1 MKKSSLAGIGLAL
14 TLGLAVSAYAADAC
28 NDNMGHTGNGSQV
41 SGNRVGS
48 IGGTPWGFEQ
58 WYQGGNASM
67 TYYSNGTFKANWSG
81 SSDYLTRVGYQY
93 NGNGIDH
100 KSKNFAVDYKYTKS
114 GSAQYGYIGVYG
126 WTKNPET
133 EYYIVDDWFSKPSE
147 NYVGE
152 KFGEITVDGAKYT
165 IHAFL
170 RQQEPSKSGTSTF
183 VQFFSIRETP
193 RQCGHIDISAHFKK
207 WDELFTG
214 QNKQLRGSKGGGSA
228 SLKFGNV
235 TEVML
240 MTEAGGN
247 ATGSVDYTY
256 FDMTDNAKSSP
267 TSSSTAKSSS
277 SVAKSSSSKGGSGTT
292 SGTID
297 ACKDEMGHQGDSK
310 TTQGQNNSSVTG
322 NVGSSP
328 YHYEIWYQGGNN
340 SMTFY
345 DNGTYKASWNGTND
359 FLARVGF
366 KYNEKQTYEE
376 LGPIDAYFKWSK
388 QGNAG
393 GYNYIGIY
401 GWTVDPL
408 VEYYI
413 VDDWF
418 SEPGANLLGSKKGEF
433 TVDGATYEVYQNMRY
448 NAPSIKGDQTFPQF
462 FSKRKGARQCGHIDV
477 TAHFKKWEELGMKMG
492 KMYEAKVLVEA
503 GGGSGSFD
511 VTYFKMTD
519 KAHPLPSSEPESSSS
534 EVAKSSGSVAR
545 SSGSFGRSSGSFGRS
560 SASVNPGSS
569 GGTYALVNDLDYVQ
583 PSGTFQVFDPQ
594 GRYLGK
600 LEVLPGTS
608 VTTALKASF
617 PKAQVYLVKQG
628 QWLRRIT
635 VTR

>member
-1 MKKSSLAGIGLAL
+1 MKKCSLAGIGLAM
-14 TLGLAVSAYAADAC
+14 TLGLAVSAFAADAC

-48 IGGTPWGFEQ
+48 INGTPWGYEQ

-93 NGNGIDH
+93 NGNGISH
-100 KSKNFAVDYKYTKS
+100 KTKNFAVDYKYTKT
-114 GSAQYGYIGVYG
+114 GNAQYGYIGVYG

-147 NYVGE
+147 QYVGE
-152 KFGEITVDGAKYT
+152 KFGEITVDGAKYS

-214 QNKQLRGSKGGGSA
+214 QQKQLRGSKGGGSA

-256 FDMTDNAKSSP
+256 FNMVDNATSSP
-267 TSSSTAKSSS
+267 TSSGSAPKSSS
-277 SVAKSSSSKGGSGTT
+277 SVAKSSSSKGGTAV

-297 ACKDEMGHQGDSK
+297 ACKDAMGHEGQSK
-310 TTQGQNNSSVTG
+310 TDNGRNNSSSTG
-322 NVGSSP
+322 NIGSTG

-340 SMTFY
+340 SMTYY
-345 DNGTYKASWNGTND
+345 DNGTYTAKWSGTND

-366 KYNEKQTYEE
+366 KYNEDKTYDQV
-376 LGPIDAYFKWSK
+376 GPIDAYYKWSH
-388 QGNAG
+388 QGSAG

-418 SEPGANLLGSKKGEF
+418 NKPGANLLGQRKGEF
-433 TVDGATYEVYQNMRY
+433 TVDGDTYEIYQNTRY
-448 NAPSIKGDQTFPQF
+448 NAPSIKGDQTFPQY
-462 FSKRKGARQCGHIDV
+462 FSVRKSARQCGHIDI
-477 TAHFKKWEELGMKMG
+477 TAHFKKWESLGMKMG

-503 GGGSGSFD
+503 GGGTGSFD

-519 KAHPLPSSEPESSSS
+519 AKHPLPQPEPESSSN
-534 EVAKSSGSVAR
+534 VAKSS
-545 SSGSFGRSSGSFGRS
+545 SSGSVKSSSSRGGWNWGRSSSATDALPFMTQALATMDGQFMVFDMQGRS
-560 SASVNPGSS
+560 LGAIDVPAGSTVASAI
-569 GGTYALVNDLDYVQ
+569 
-583 PSGTFQVFDPQ
+583 
-594 GRYLGK
+594 
-600 LEVLPGTS
+600 
-608 VTTALKASF
+608 KAKF
-617 PKAQVYLVKQG
+617 KNTGIYLVKQG
-628 QWLRRIT
+628 KTFLRVK
-635 VTR
+635 VTP

>member
-1 MKKSSLAGIGLAL
+1 MKKCSLAGIGLAM
-14 TLGLAVSAYAADAC
+14 TLGLAVSAFAADAC

-48 IGGTPWGFEQ
+48 INGTPWGFEQ

-93 NGNGIDH
+93 NGNGISH
-100 KSKNFAVDYKYTKS
+100 KTKNFAVDYKYTKS
-114 GSAQYGYIGVYG
+114 GNAQYGYIGVYG

-147 NYVGE
+147 QYVGE
-152 KFGEITVDGAKYT
+152 KFGEITVDGAKYS

-214 QNKQLRGSKGGGSA
+214 QQKQLRGSKGGGSA

-256 FDMTDNAKSSP
+256 FNMVDNATPSP
-267 TSSSTAKSSS
+267 TSSASSKSSS
-277 SVAKSSSSKGGSGTT
+277 SVAKSSSSKGGTAV

-297 ACKDEMGHQGDSK
+297 ACKDAMGHEGLSK
-310 TTQGQNNSSVTG
+310 TDNGRNNSSSTG
-322 NVGSSP
+322 NIGSTG

-340 SMTFY
+340 SMTYY
-345 DNGTYKASWNGTND
+345 DNGTYTAKWSGTND

-366 KYNEKQTYEE
+366 KYDEKQTYEQV
-376 LGPIDAYFKWSK
+376 GPIDAYYKWSH
-388 QGNAG
+388 QGSAG

-418 SEPGANLLGSKKGEF
+418 NKPGANLLGQRKGEF
-433 TVDGATYEVYQNMRY
+433 TVDGDTYEIYQNTRY
-448 NAPSIKGDQTFPQF
+448 NAPSIKGDQTFPQY
-462 FSKRKGARQCGHIDV
+462 FSVRKSARQCGHIDI
-477 TAHFKKWEELGMKMG
+477 TAHFKKWESLGMKMG

-503 GGGSGSFD
+503 GGGTGSFD

-519 KAHPLPSSEPESSSS
+519 AKHPLPQPEPESSSN
-534 EVAKSSGSVAR
+534 VAKSS
-545 SSGSFGRSSGSFGRS
+545 SSGSAKSSSSRGGWNWGRSSSSTDALPFMTQALATMDGQFMVFDMQGRS
-560 SASVNPGSS
+560 LGAIDVPAGSTVASAI
-569 GGTYALVNDLDYVQ
+569 
-583 PSGTFQVFDPQ
+583 
-594 GRYLGK
+594 
-600 LEVLPGTS
+600 
-608 VTTALKASF
+608 KAKF
-617 PKAQVYLVKQG
+617 KNAGIYLVKQG
-628 QWLRRIT
+628 KTFLRVK
-635 VTR
+635 VTP

>member
-1 MKKSSLAGIGLAL
+1 MKKLSKMSKAGVMLAMAFGLA
-14 TLGLAVSAYAADAC
+14 TAAYAADAC
-28 NDNMGHTGNGSQV
+28 NDNMGHSGNGSQV

-81 SSDYLTRVGYQY
+81 SSDYLARVGYQY
-93 NGNGIDH
+93 NGNGISH
-100 KSKNFAVDYKYTKS
+100 KTKKFAVDYKYTKT
-114 GSAQYGYIGVYG
+114 GNAQYGYIGIYG

-147 NYVGE
+147 QYIGE

-183 VQFFSIRETP
+183 VQFFSVRETP
-193 RQCGHIDISAHFKK
+193 RQCGHIDISAHFNK

-228 SLKFGNV
+228 QLKFGNV

-256 FDMTDNAKSSP
+256 FDMTDNAKDNPTP
-267 TSSSTAKSSS
+267 TSSASTPKSSAAE
-277 SVAKSSSSKGGSGTT
+277 AKSSSSKGGNST
-292 SGTID
+292 GTID
-297 ACKDEMGHQGDSK
+297 ACKDQMGHEGSGKVDNGRDNQSA
-310 TTQGQNNSSVTG
+310 TG

-340 SMTFY
+340 SMTSY
-345 DNGTYKASWNGTND
+345 DNGTFTAKWSGTND

-366 KYNEKQTYEE
+366 KYNEDKTHDE
-376 LGPIDAYFKWSK
+376 LGPIDAYFNWKKS
-388 QGNAG
+388 GNAG

-418 SEPGANLLGSKKGEF
+418 SEPGPNLLGQKKGEF
-433 TVDGATYEVYQNMRY
+433 QVDGATYEIYQNQRN
-448 NAPSIKGDQTFPQF
+448 NAPSIKGNSTFPQY
-462 FSKRKGARQCGHIDV
+462 FSKRKGARQCGHIDI
-477 TAHFKKWEELGMKMG
+477 TAHFKKWESLGMKMG

-511 VTYFKMTD
+511 VTYFKMFD
-519 KAHPLPSSEPESSSS
+519 KAHPQEVAAPESSSS
-534 EVAKSSGSVAR
+534 EAPKSSSAVGPGPQPK
-545 SSGSFGRSSGSFGRS
+545 SSSSTDAILFTSR
-560 SASVNPGSS
+560 AQLKS
-569 GGTYALVNDLDYVQ
+569 GDI
-583 PSGTFQVFDPQ
+583 QVFDMQ
-594 GRYLGK
+594 GRYLGNVK
-600 LEVLPGTS
+600 VDAGASVNEVLKVNFKSSGI
-608 VTTALKASF
+608 
-617 PKAQVYLVKQG
+617 YMVKQG
-628 QWLRRIT
+628 NYMQRFT
-635 VTR
+635 VK

>member
-1 MKKSSLAGIGLAL
+1 MKKCSLAGIGLAM
-14 TLGLAVSAYAADAC
+14 TLGLAVSAFAADAC

-48 IGGTPWGFEQ
+48 INGTPWGYEQ

-93 NGNGIDH
+93 NGNGISH
-100 KSKNFAVDYKYTKS
+100 KTKNFAVDYKYTKS
-114 GSAQYGYIGVYG
+114 GNAQYGYIGVYG

-147 NYVGE
+147 QYVGE
-152 KFGEITVDGAKYT
+152 KFGEITVDGAKYS

-214 QNKQLRGSKGGGSA
+214 QQKQLRGSKGGGSA

-256 FDMTDNAKSSP
+256 FNMVDNATPSP
-267 TSSSTAKSSS
+267 TSSASPKSSS
-277 SVAKSSSSKGGSGTT
+277 SVAKSSSSKGGTAV

-297 ACKDEMGHQGDSK
+297 ACKDAMGHEGQSK
-310 TTQGQNNSSVTG
+310 TDNGRNNSSSTG
-322 NVGSSP
+322 NIGSTG

-340 SMTFY
+340 SMTYY
-345 DNGTYKASWNGTND
+345 DNGTYTAKWSGTND

-366 KYNEKQTYEE
+366 KYNEDKTYDQV
-376 LGPIDAYFKWSK
+376 GPIDAYYKWSH
-388 QGNAG
+388 QGSAG

-418 SEPGANLLGSKKGEF
+418 NKPGANLLGQRKGEF
-433 TVDGATYEVYQNMRY
+433 TVDGDTYEIYQNTRY
-448 NAPSIKGDQTFPQF
+448 NAPSIKGDQTFPQY
-462 FSKRKGARQCGHIDV
+462 FSVRKSARQCGHIDI
-477 TAHFKKWEELGMKMG
+477 TAHFKKWESLGMKMG

-503 GGGSGSFD
+503 GGGTGSFD

-519 KAHPLPSSEPESSSS
+519 AKHPLPQPEPESSSN
-534 EVAKSSGSVAR
+534 VAKSS
-545 SSGSFGRSSGSFGRS
+545 SSGSAKSSSSRGGWNWGRSS
-560 SASVNPGSS
+560 SA
-569 GGTYALVNDLDYVQ
+569 TDALPFMTQALATMDGQ
-583 PSGTFQVFDPQ
+583 FMVFDMQ
-594 GRYLGK
+594 GRTLGAID
-600 LEVLPGTS
+600 VPAGSTVAS
-608 VTTALKASF
+608 AIKAKF
-617 PKAQVYLVKQG
+617 KNTGIYLVKQG
-628 QWLRRIT
+628 KTFLRVK
-635 VTR
+635 VTP

>member
-1 MKKSSLAGIGLAL
+1 MKKCSLAGIGLAM
-14 TLGLAVSAYAADAC
+14 TLGLAVSAFAADAC

-48 IGGTPWGFEQ
+48 INGTPWGYEQ

-67 TYYSNGTFKANWSG
+67 TYYNNGTFKANWSG

-93 NGNGIDH
+93 NGNGISH
-100 KSKNFAVDYKYTKS
+100 KTKNFAVDYKYTKS
-114 GSAQYGYIGVYG
+114 GNAQYGYIGVYG

-147 NYVGE
+147 QYVGE
-152 KFGEITVDGAKYT
+152 KFGEITVDGAKYS

-214 QNKQLRGSKGGGSA
+214 QQKQLRGSKGGGSA

-256 FDMTDNAKSSP
+256 FNMVDNATSSP
-267 TSSSTAKSSS
+267 TSSGSAPKSSS
-277 SVAKSSSSKGGSGTT
+277 SVAKSSSSQGGTAV

-297 ACKDEMGHQGDSK
+297 ACKDAMGHEGQSK
-310 TTQGQNNSSVTG
+310 TDNGRNNSSSTG
-322 NVGSSP
+322 NIGSTG

-340 SMTFY
+340 SMTYY
-345 DNGTYKASWNGTND
+345 DNGTYTAKWSGTND

-366 KYNEKQTYEE
+366 KYNEDKTYDQV
-376 LGPIDAYFKWSK
+376 GPIDAYYKWSH
-388 QGNAG
+388 QGSAG

-418 SEPGANLLGSKKGEF
+418 NKPGANLLGQRKGEF
-433 TVDGATYEVYQNMRY
+433 TVDGDTYEIYQNTRY
-448 NAPSIKGDQTFPQF
+448 NAPSIKGDQTFPQY
-462 FSKRKGARQCGHIDV
+462 FSVRKSARQCGHIDI
-477 TAHFKKWEELGMKMG
+477 TAHFKKWESLGMKMG

-503 GGGSGSFD
+503 GGGTGSFD

-519 KAHPLPSSEPESSSS
+519 AKHPLPQPEPESSSN
-534 EVAKSSGSVAR
+534 VAKSS
-545 SSGSFGRSSGSFGRS
+545 SSGSAKSSSSRGGWNWGSSSSATDALPFMTQALATMDGQFMVFDMQGRSLGAIDVPAGSTVA
-560 SASVNPGSS
+560 SAI
-569 GGTYALVNDLDYVQ
+569 
-583 PSGTFQVFDPQ
+583 
-594 GRYLGK
+594 
-600 LEVLPGTS
+600 
-608 VTTALKASF
+608 KAKF
-617 PKAQVYLVKQG
+617 KNTGIYLVKQG
-628 QWLRRIT
+628 KTFLRVK
-635 VTR
+635 VTP

>member
-1 MKKSSLAGIGLAL
+1 MKKCSLAGIGLAM
-14 TLGLAVSAYAADAC
+14 TLGLAVSAFAADAC

-48 IGGTPWGFEQ
+48 INGTPWGYEQ

-93 NGNGIDH
+93 NGNGISH
-100 KSKNFAVDYKYTKS
+100 KTKNFAVDYKYTKS
-114 GSAQYGYIGVYG
+114 GNAQYGYIGVYG

-147 NYVGE
+147 QYVGE
-152 KFGEITVDGAKYT
+152 KFGEITVDGAKYS

-214 QNKQLRGSKGGGSA
+214 QQKQLRGSKGGGSA

-256 FDMTDNAKSSP
+256 FNMVDNATPSP
-267 TSSSTAKSSS
+267 TSSASPKSSS
-277 SVAKSSSSKGGSGTT
+277 SVAKSSSSKGGTAV

-297 ACKDEMGHQGDSK
+297 ACKDAMGHEGQSK
-310 TTQGQNNSSVTG
+310 TDNGRNNSSSTG
-322 NVGSSP
+322 NIGSTG

-340 SMTFY
+340 SMTYY
-345 DNGTYKASWNGTND
+345 DNGTYTAKWSGTND

-366 KYNEKQTYEE
+366 KYNEDKTYDQV
-376 LGPIDAYFKWSK
+376 GPIDAYYKWSH
-388 QGNAG
+388 QGSAG

-418 SEPGANLLGSKKGEF
+418 NKPGANLLGQRKGEF
-433 TVDGATYEVYQNMRY
+433 TVDGDTYEIYQNTRY
-448 NAPSIKGDQTFPQF
+448 NAPSIKGDQTFPQY
-462 FSKRKGARQCGHIDV
+462 FSVRKSARQCGHIDI
-477 TAHFKKWEELGMKMG
+477 TAHFKKWESLGMKMG

-503 GGGSGSFD
+503 GGGTGSFD

-519 KAHPLPSSEPESSSS
+519 AKHPLPQPEPESSSS
-534 EVAKSSGSVAR
+534 VVKSSSSGTAKSS
-545 SSGSFGRSSGSFGRS
+545 SSRGGWNWGRSSSATDAIPFMTQALATMDGQFMVFDMQGRS
-560 SASVNPGSS
+560 LGAIDVPAGSTVASAI
-569 GGTYALVNDLDYVQ
+569 
-583 PSGTFQVFDPQ
+583 
-594 GRYLGK
+594 
-600 LEVLPGTS
+600 
-608 VTTALKASF
+608 KAKF
-617 PKAQVYLVKQG
+617 KNTGIYLVKQG
-628 QWLRRIT
+628 KTFLRVK
-635 VTR
+635 VTP

>member
-1 MKKSSLAGIGLAL
+1 MKKCSLAGIGLAM
-14 TLGLAVSAYAADAC
+14 TLGLAVSAFAADAC

-48 IGGTPWGFEQ
+48 INGTPWGYEQ

-93 NGNGIDH
+93 NGNGISH
-100 KSKNFAVDYKYTKS
+100 KTKNFAVDYKYTKS
-114 GSAQYGYIGVYG
+114 GNAQYGYIGVYG

-147 NYVGE
+147 QYVGE
-152 KFGEITVDGAKYT
+152 KFGEITVDGAKYS

-214 QNKQLRGSKGGGSA
+214 QQKQLRGSKGGGSA

-256 FDMTDNAKSSP
+256 FNMVDNATPSP
-267 TSSSTAKSSS
+267 TSSASPKSSS
-277 SVAKSSSSKGGSGTT
+277 SVAKSSSSKGGTAV

-297 ACKDEMGHQGDSK
+297 ACKDAMGHEGQSK
-310 TTQGQNNSSVTG
+310 TDNGRNNSSSTG
-322 NVGSSP
+322 NIGSTG

-340 SMTFY
+340 SMTYY
-345 DNGTYKASWNGTND
+345 DNGTYTAKWSGTND

-366 KYNEKQTYEE
+366 KYNEDKTYDQV
-376 LGPIDAYFKWSK
+376 GPIDAYYKWSH
-388 QGNAG
+388 QGSAG

-418 SEPGANLLGSKKGEF
+418 NKPGANLLGQRKGEF
-433 TVDGATYEVYQNMRY
+433 TVDGDTYEIYQNTRY
-448 NAPSIKGDQTFPQF
+448 NAPSIKGDQTFPQY
-462 FSKRKGARQCGHIDV
+462 FSVRKSARQCGHIDI
-477 TAHFKKWEELGMKMG
+477 TAHFKKWESLGMKMG

-503 GGGSGSFD
+503 GGGTGSFD

-519 KAHPLPSSEPESSSS
+519 AKHPLPQPEPESSSN
-534 EVAKSSGSVAR
+534 VAKSS
-545 SSGSFGRSSGSFGRS
+545 SSGSAKSSSSRGGWNWGRSS
-560 SASVNPGSS
+560 SA
-569 GGTYALVNDLDYVQ
+569 TDALPFMTQALATMDGQ
-583 PSGTFQVFDPQ
+583 FMVFDMQ
-594 GRYLGK
+594 GRTLGAID
-600 LEVLPGTS
+600 VPVGSTVAS
-608 VTTALKASF
+608 AIKAKF
-617 PKAQVYLVKQG
+617 KNTGIYLVKQG
-628 QWLRRIT
+628 KSFLRVK
-635 VTR
+635 VTP

>member
-1 MKKSSLAGIGLAL
+1 MRKLFSTAKAGIMLAMAFGLA
-14 TLGLAVSAYAADAC
+14 TAAYAADAC
-28 NDNMGHTGNGSQV
+28 NDNMGHSGNGSQV

-81 SSDYLTRVGYQY
+81 SSDYLARVGYQY
-93 NGNGIDH
+93 NGNGISH
-100 KSKNFAVDYKYTKS
+100 KTKKFAVDYKYTKT
-114 GSAQYGYIGVYG
+114 GNAQYGYIGIYG

-147 NYVGE
+147 QYIGE

-183 VQFFSIRETP
+183 VQFFSVRETP
-193 RQCGHIDISAHFKK
+193 RQCGHIDISAHFNK

-214 QNKQLRGSKGGGSA
+214 QNKQLRGSKGGASA
-228 SLKFGNV
+228 QLKFGNV

-256 FDMTDNAKSSP
+256 FDMTDNAKDNPTP
-267 TSSSTAKSSS
+267 TSSASTPKSSAA
-277 SVAKSSSSKGGSGTT
+277 SVASSSSKKSSG
-292 SGTID
+292 GTID
-297 ACKDEMGHQGDSK
+297 ACKDQMGHEGSGK
-310 TTQGQNNSSVTG
+310 TDRGQNNQSATG
-322 NVGSSP
+322 KVGNSP

-340 SMTFY
+340 SMTSY
-345 DNGTYKASWNGTND
+345 DNGTFTASWSGTND

-366 KYNEKQTYEE
+366 KYNEDKTYEE
-376 LGPIDAYFKWSK
+376 LGPIDAYFNWKKS
-388 QGNAG
+388 GSGG

-413 VDDWF
+413 VDDWYNK
-418 SEPGANLLGSKKGEF
+418 PGSYLGQKKGEF
-433 TVDGATYEVYQNMRY
+433 QVDGDTYEIFQNTR
-448 NAPSIKGDQTFPQF
+448 NQQPSIKGTSTFPQY
-462 FSKRKGARQCGHIDV
+462 FSVRRSSRSCGHIDL
-477 TAHFKKWEELGMKMG
+477 TAHFKKWESLGMKMG

-503 GGGSGSFD
+503 GGGTGSFD

-519 KAHPLPSSEPESSSS
+519 KAHPLEEPVEESSSS
-534 EVAKSSGSVAR
+534 VAKSSASTPN
-545 SSGSFGRSSGSFGRS
+545 SS
-560 SASVNPGSS
+560 SS
-569 GGTYALVNDLDYVQ
+569 GGSISHRSSSSTNAIPFISRVQ
-583 PSGTFQVFDPQ
+583 PKSGNFQVFDMQ
-594 GRYLGK
+594 GRFLG
-600 LEVLPGTS
+600 S
-608 VTTALKASF
+608 VKVEAGANVAEILKANF
-617 PKAQVYLVKQG
+617 KNAGIYMVKQG
-628 QWLRRIT
+628 AFLSKVR

>member
-1 MKKSSLAGIGLAL
+1 MKKCSLAGIGLAM
-14 TLGLAVSAYAADAC
+14 TLGLAVSAFAADAC

-48 IGGTPWGFEQ
+48 INGTPWGYEQ

-93 NGNGIDH
+93 NGNGISH
-100 KSKNFAVDYKYTKS
+100 KTKNFAVDYKYTKS
-114 GSAQYGYIGVYG
+114 GNAQYGYIGVYG

-147 NYVGE
+147 QYVGE
-152 KFGEITVDGAKYT
+152 KFGEITVDGAKYS

-214 QNKQLRGSKGGGSA
+214 QQKQLRGSKGGGSA

-256 FDMTDNAKSSP
+256 FNMVDNATPSP
-267 TSSSTAKSSS
+267 TSSASPKSSS
-277 SVAKSSSSKGGSGTT
+277 SVAKSSSSKGGTAV

-297 ACKDEMGHQGDSK
+297 ACKDAMGHEGQSK
-310 TTQGQNNSSVTG
+310 TDNGRNNSSSTG
-322 NVGSSP
+322 NIGSTG

-340 SMTFY
+340 SMTYY
-345 DNGTYKASWNGTND
+345 DNGTYTAKWSGTND

-366 KYNEKQTYEE
+366 KYNEDKTYDQV
-376 LGPIDAYFKWSK
+376 GPIDAYYKWSH
-388 QGNAG
+388 QGSAG

-418 SEPGANLLGSKKGEF
+418 NKPGANLLGQRKGEF
-433 TVDGATYEVYQNMRY
+433 TVDGDTYEIYQNTRY
-448 NAPSIKGDQTFPQF
+448 NAPSIKGDQTFPQY
-462 FSKRKGARQCGHIDV
+462 FSVRKSARQCGHIDI
-477 TAHFKKWEELGMKMG
+477 TAHFKKWESLGMKMG

-503 GGGSGSFD
+503 GGGTGSFD

-519 KAHPLPSSEPESSSS
+519 AKHPLPQPEPESSSN
-534 EVAKSSGSVAR
+534 VAKSS
-545 SSGSFGRSSGSFGRS
+545 SSGSAKSSSSRGGWKWGSSS
-560 SASVNPGSS
+560 SA
-569 GGTYALVNDLDYVQ
+569 TDALPFMTQALATMDGQ
-583 PSGTFQVFDPQ
+583 FMVFDMQ
-594 GRYLGK
+594 GRTLGAID
-600 LEVLPGTS
+600 VPAGSTVAS
-608 VTTALKASF
+608 AIKAKF
-617 PKAQVYLVKQG
+617 KNTGIYLVKQG
-628 QWLRRIT
+628 KTFLRVK
-635 VTR
+635 VTP

>member
-1 MKKSSLAGIGLAL
+1 MKKSSLAKFGLAL
-14 TLGLAVSAYAADAC
+14 MLGVATSAFAADPC
-28 NDNMGHTGNGSQV
+28 NDNIGHSGNGHGV
-41 SGNRVGS
+41 NGNQTGS
-48 IGGTPWGFEQ
+48 INGTKWGFEQ
-58 WYQGGNASM
+58 WSQGGSNSM
-67 TYYSNGTFKANWSG
+67 TYYDNGTFKANWSG
-81 SSDYLTRVGYQY
+81 TSDYLARVGFRYGD
-93 NGNGIDH
+93 NGSGVDH
-100 KSKNFAVDYKYTKS
+100 KTKSYAVDYKYTKT

-126 WTKNPET
+126 WTVNPQV
-133 EYYIVDDWFSKPSE
+133 EYYIVDDWYSKPSE
-147 NYVGE
+147 QYVGD
-152 KFGEITVDGAKYT
+152 KFGEITVDGATYT
-165 IHAFL
+165 IHAFV
-170 RQQEPSKSGTSTF
+170 RQQEPSKTGTSTF
-183 VQFFSIRETP
+183 LQIFSIRQSP
-193 RQCGHIDISAHFKK
+193 RQCGHINISAHFKK

-214 QNKQLRGSKGGGSA
+214 QSKQLKGSKGGQSMT
-228 SLKFGNV
+228 LKFGKV

-247 ATGSVDYTY
+247 ASGSVDYTY
-256 FDMTDNAKSSP
+256 FNMVDDAKDDGGNGDTP
-267 TSSSTAKSSS
+267 KSSS
-277 SVAKSSSSKGGSGTT
+277 SVAKSSSSKGGSGSN

-297 ACKDEMGHQGDSK
+297 ACKDEMGHEGSSQ

-340 SMTFY
+340 NMTFY

-366 KYNEKQTYEE
+366 KYNEDKTYDE

-388 QGNAG
+388 QGSAG

-433 TVDGATYEVYQNMRY
+433 TVDGATYEIYQNTRY

-462 FSKRKGARQCGHIDV
+462 FSKRKGARSCGHIDV

-519 KAHPLPSSEPESSSS
+519 KAHPLPQPESSSEAAS
-534 EVAKSSGSVAR
+534 SSAVAKSS
-545 SSGSFGRSSGSFGRS
+545 SSIGIFGPTSSTDAIPVELQMTAVG
-560 SASVNPGSS
+560 
-569 GGTYALVNDLDYVQ
+569 
-583 PSGTFQVFDPQ
+583 GTFQVFDMQ
-594 GRYLGK
+594 GRLLGK
-600 LEVLPGTS
+600 VEVAPNGTLATS
-608 VTTALKASF
+608 IKARFQNSGI
-617 PKAQVYLVKQG
+617 YLVRQG
-628 QWLRRIT
+628 SKMIR
-635 VTR
+635 VAVK

>member
-1 MKKSSLAGIGLAL
+1 MKKSSLAGIGLAFM
-14 TLGLAVSAYAADAC
+14 LGLATSAFAADAC
-28 NDNMGHTGNGSQV
+28 NDNMGHSGNGTQV

-48 IGGTPWGFEQ
+48 ISGTPWGFEQ

-147 NYVGE
+147 QYVGE
-152 KFGEITVDGAKYT
+152 KFGEITVDGAKYS

-256 FDMTDNAKSSP
+256 FNMTDKAESTP
-267 TSSSTAKSSS
+267 ASSSSAKSSS
-277 SVAKSSSSKGGSGTT
+277 SVAKSSSSKGNGGST
-292 SGTID
+292 STTID

-418 SEPGANLLGSKKGEF
+418 SEPGPNLLGSKKGEF

-519 KAHPLPSSEPESSSS
+519 KAHPLPQPEPESSSS
-534 EVAKSSGSVAR
+534 EVAKSS
-545 SSGSFGRSSGSFGRS
+545 SSTVGPKSSSTIGPVS
-560 SASVNPGSS
+560 SSS
-569 GGTYALVNDLDYVQ
+569 TIALPTEVRMDAAA
-583 PSGTFQVFDPQ
+583 GTFQVFDMQ
-594 GRYLGK
+594 GRFLGK
-600 LEVLPGTS
+600 VEVAPGTTVTS
-608 VTTALKASF
+608 VLKARFQNSGI
-617 PKAQVYLVKQG
+617 YLLKQG
-628 QWLRRIT
+628 STMQRIA
-635 VTR
+635 VR

>member
-1 MKKSSLAGIGLAL
+1 MKKCSLAGIGLAM
-14 TLGLAVSAYAADAC
+14 TLGLAVSAFAADAC

-48 IGGTPWGFEQ
+48 INGTPWGYEQ

-100 KSKNFAVDYKYTKS
+100 KSKNFAVDYKYTKT
-114 GSAQYGYIGVYG
+114 GNAQYGYIGVYG

-147 NYVGE
+147 QYVGE
-152 KFGEITVDGAKYT
+152 KFGEITVDGAKYS

-214 QNKQLRGSKGGGSA
+214 QQKQLRGSKGGGSA

-256 FDMTDNAKSSP
+256 FNMVDNATPSP
-267 TSSSTAKSSS
+267 TSSASPKSSS
-277 SVAKSSSSKGGSGTT
+277 SVAKSSSSKGGTAV

-297 ACKDEMGHQGDSK
+297 ACKDAMGHEGQSK
-310 TTQGQNNSSVTG
+310 TDNGRNNSSSTG
-322 NVGSSP
+322 NIGSTG

-340 SMTFY
+340 SMTYY
-345 DNGTYKASWNGTND
+345 DNGTYTAKWSGTND

-366 KYNEKQTYEE
+366 KYNEDKTYDQV
-376 LGPIDAYFKWSK
+376 GPIDAYYKWSH
-388 QGNAG
+388 QGSAG

-418 SEPGANLLGSKKGEF
+418 NKPGANLLGQRKGEF
-433 TVDGATYEVYQNMRY
+433 TVDGDTYEIYQNTRY
-448 NAPSIKGDQTFPQF
+448 NAPSIKGDQTFPQY
-462 FSKRKGARQCGHIDV
+462 FSVRKSARQCGHIDI
-477 TAHFKKWEELGMKMG
+477 TAHFKKWESLGMKMG

-503 GGGSGSFD
+503 GGGTGSFD

-519 KAHPLPSSEPESSSS
+519 AKHPLPQPEPESSSS
-534 EVAKSSGSVAR
+534 VVKSSSSGTAKSS
-545 SSGSFGRSSGSFGRS
+545 SSRGGWNWGRSS
-560 SASVNPGSS
+560 SA
-569 GGTYALVNDLDYVQ
+569 TDALPFMTQALATMDGQ
-583 PSGTFQVFDPQ
+583 FMVFDMQ
-594 GRYLGK
+594 GRTLGAID
-600 LEVLPGTS
+600 VPAGSTVAS
-608 VTTALKASF
+608 AIKAKF
-617 PKAQVYLVKQG
+617 KNTGIYLVKQG
-628 QWLRRIT
+628 KTFLRVK
-635 VTR
+635 VTP

>member
-1 MKKSSLAGIGLAL
+1 MKKCSLAGIGLAM
-14 TLGLAVSAYAADAC
+14 TLGLAVSAFAADAC

-48 IGGTPWGFEQ
+48 INGTPWGYEQ

-93 NGNGIDH
+93 NGNGISH
-100 KSKNFAVDYKYTKS
+100 KTKNFAVDYKYTKS
-114 GSAQYGYIGVYG
+114 GNAQYGYIGVYG

-147 NYVGE
+147 QYVGE
-152 KFGEITVDGAKYT
+152 KFGEITVDGAKYS

-214 QNKQLRGSKGGGSA
+214 QQKQLRGSKGGGSA

-256 FDMTDNAKSSP
+256 FNMVDNATPSP
-267 TSSSTAKSSS
+267 TSSASPKSSS
-277 SVAKSSSSKGGSGTT
+277 SVAKSSSSKGGTAV

-297 ACKDEMGHQGDSK
+297 ACKDAMGHEGQSK
-310 TTQGQNNSSVTG
+310 TDNGRNNSSSTG
-322 NVGSSP
+322 NIGSTG

-340 SMTFY
+340 SMTYY
-345 DNGTYKASWNGTND
+345 DNGTYTAKWSGTND

-366 KYNEKQTYEE
+366 KYNEDKTYDQV
-376 LGPIDAYFKWSK
+376 GPIDAYYKWSH
-388 QGNAG
+388 QGSAG

-418 SEPGANLLGSKKGEF
+418 NKPGANLLGQRKGEF
-433 TVDGATYEVYQNMRY
+433 TVDGDTYEIYQNTRY
-448 NAPSIKGDQTFPQF
+448 NAPSIKGDQTFPQY
-462 FSKRKGARQCGHIDV
+462 FSVRKSARQCGHIDI
-477 TAHFKKWEELGMKMG
+477 TAHFKKWESLGMKMG

-503 GGGSGSFD
+503 GGGTGSFD

-519 KAHPLPSSEPESSSS
+519 AKHPLPQPEPESSSN
-534 EVAKSSGSVAR
+534 VAKSS
-545 SSGSFGRSSGSFGRS
+545 SSGSAKSSSSRGGWNWGRSS
-560 SASVNPGSS
+560 SATDAIPFM
-569 GGTYALVNDLDYVQ
+569 TQALATMDGQ
-583 PSGTFQVFDPQ
+583 FMVFDMQ
-594 GRYLGK
+594 GRTLGAID
-600 LEVLPGTS
+600 VPAGSTVAS
-608 VTTALKASF
+608 AIKAKF
-617 PKAQVYLVKQG
+617 KNTGIYLVKQG
-628 QWLRRIT
+628 KTFLRVK
-635 VTR
+635 VTP

>member
-1 MKKSSLAGIGLAL
+1 MKKCSLAGIGLAM
-14 TLGLAVSAYAADAC
+14 TLGLAVSAFAADAC

-48 IGGTPWGFEQ
+48 INGTPWGFEQ

-93 NGNGIDH
+93 NGNGISH
-100 KSKNFAVDYKYTKS
+100 KTKNFAVDYKYTKS
-114 GSAQYGYIGVYG
+114 GNAQYGYIGVYG

-147 NYVGE
+147 QYVGE
-152 KFGEITVDGAKYT
+152 KFGEITVDGAKYS

-214 QNKQLRGSKGGGSA
+214 QQKQLRGSKGGGSA

-256 FDMTDNAKSSP
+256 FNMVDNATPSP
-267 TSSSTAKSSS
+267 TSSASSKSSS
-277 SVAKSSSSKGGSGTT
+277 SVAKSSSSKGGTAV

-297 ACKDEMGHQGDSK
+297 ACKDAMGHEGQSK
-310 TTQGQNNSSVTG
+310 TDNGRNNSSSTG
-322 NVGSSP
+322 NIGSTG

-340 SMTFY
+340 SMTYY
-345 DNGTYKASWNGTND
+345 DNGTYTAKWSGTND

-366 KYNEKQTYEE
+366 KYDEKQTYEQV
-376 LGPIDAYFKWSK
+376 GPIDAYYKWSH
-388 QGNAG
+388 QGSAG

-418 SEPGANLLGSKKGEF
+418 NKPGANLLGQRKGEF
-433 TVDGATYEVYQNMRY
+433 TVDGDTYEIYQNTRY
-448 NAPSIKGDQTFPQF
+448 NAPSIKGDQTFPQY
-462 FSKRKGARQCGHIDV
+462 FSVRKSARQCGHIDI
-477 TAHFKKWEELGMKMG
+477 TAHFKKWESLGMKMG

-503 GGGSGSFD
+503 GGGTGSFD

-519 KAHPLPSSEPESSSS
+519 AKHPLPQPEPESSSN
-534 EVAKSSGSVAR
+534 VAKSS
-545 SSGSFGRSSGSFGRS
+545 SSGSAKSSSSRDGWNWGRSSSSTDAIPFMTQALATMDGQFMVFDMQGRS
-560 SASVNPGSS
+560 LGAIDVSAGSTVAS
-569 GGTYALVNDLDYVQ
+569 AI
-583 PSGTFQVFDPQ
+583 
-594 GRYLGK
+594 
-600 LEVLPGTS
+600 
-608 VTTALKASF
+608 KAKF
-617 PKAQVYLVKQG
+617 KNTGIYLVKQG
-628 QWLRRIT
+628 KTFLRVK
-635 VTR
+635 VTP

>member
-1 MKKSSLAGIGLAL
+1 MKKCSLAGIGLAM
-14 TLGLAVSAYAADAC
+14 TLGLAVSAFAADAC
-28 NDNMGHTGNGSQV
+28 NENMGHTGNGSQV

-48 IGGTPWGFEQ
+48 INGTPWGYEQ

-93 NGNGIDH
+93 NGNGISH
-100 KSKNFAVDYKYTKS
+100 KTKNFAVDYKYTKS
-114 GSAQYGYIGVYG
+114 GNAQYGYIGVYG

-147 NYVGE
+147 QYVGE
-152 KFGEITVDGAKYT
+152 KFGEITVDGAKYS

-214 QNKQLRGSKGGGSA
+214 QQKQLRGSKGGGSA

-256 FDMTDNAKSSP
+256 FNMVDNATPSP
-267 TSSSTAKSSS
+267 TSSASPKSSS
-277 SVAKSSSSKGGSGTT
+277 SVAKSSSSKGGTAV

-297 ACKDEMGHQGDSK
+297 ACKDAMGHEGQSK
-310 TTQGQNNSSVTG
+310 TDNGRNNSSSTG
-322 NVGSSP
+322 NIGSTG

-340 SMTFY
+340 SMTYY
-345 DNGTYKASWNGTND
+345 DNGTYTAKWSGTND

-366 KYNEKQTYEE
+366 KYNEDKTYDQV
-376 LGPIDAYFKWSK
+376 GPIDAYYKWSH
-388 QGNAG
+388 QGSAG

-418 SEPGANLLGSKKGEF
+418 NKPGANLLGQRKGEF
-433 TVDGATYEVYQNMRY
+433 TVDGDTYEIYQNTRY
-448 NAPSIKGDQTFPQF
+448 NAPSIKGDQTFPQY
-462 FSKRKGARQCGHIDV
+462 FSVRKSARQCGHIDI
-477 TAHFKKWEELGMKMG
+477 TAHFKKWESLGMKMG

-503 GGGSGSFD
+503 GGGTGSFD

-519 KAHPLPSSEPESSSS
+519 AKHPLPQPEPESSSN
-534 EVAKSSGSVAR
+534 VAKSS
-545 SSGSFGRSSGSFGRS
+545 SSGSAKSSSSRGGWNWGRSS
-560 SASVNPGSS
+560 SA
-569 GGTYALVNDLDYVQ
+569 TDALPFMTQALATMDGQ
-583 PSGTFQVFDPQ
+583 FMVFDMQ
-594 GRYLGK
+594 GRTLGAID
-600 LEVLPGTS
+600 VPVGSTVAS
-608 VTTALKASF
+608 AIKAKF
-617 PKAQVYLVKQG
+617 KNTGIYLVKQG
-628 QWLRRIT
+628 KSFLRVK
-635 VTR
+635 VTP

>member
-1 MKKSSLAGIGLAL
+1 MKKISLAV
-14 TLGLAVSAYAADAC
+14 LGLSLIMGFATTPFAADAC
-28 NDNMGHTGNGSQV
+28 NDNMGHSGNGSQV

-48 IGGTPWGFEQ
+48 ISGTPWGYEQ

-93 NGNGIDH
+93 GNGGIDH
-100 KSKNFAVDYKYTKS
+100 KSKNFAVDYKYTKT

-126 WTKNPET
+126 WTANPET
-133 EYYIVDDWFSKPSE
+133 EYYIVDDWYSKPSE

-256 FDMTDNAKSSP
+256 FNMTDKAESTP
-267 TSSSTAKSSS
+267 TSSSTPKSSS
-277 SVAKSSSSKGGSGTT
+277 SQQVKSSSSKGGSGGST

-297 ACKDEMGHQGDSK
+297 ACKDQMGHEGSSK

-322 NVGSSP
+322 NIGSTG

-340 SMTFY
+340 SMTYY
-345 DNGTYKASWNGTND
+345 DNGTYKASWSGTND

-366 KYNEKQTYEE
+366 KYNEDKTYEE
-376 LGPIDAYFKWSK
+376 VGPLDAYFNWKKDGS
-388 QGNAG
+388 AG

-413 VDDWF
+413 VDDWYNK
-418 SEPGANLLGSKKGEF
+418 PGAYLGQKKGEF
-433 TVDGATYEVYQNMRY
+433 QVDGDTYEIYQNTR
-448 NAPSIKGDQTFPQF
+448 NQQPSIKGTSTFPQY
-462 FSKRKGARQCGHIDV
+462 FSVRRSARSCGHIDI
-477 TAHFKKWEELGMKMG
+477 TAHFKKWESLGMKMG

-534 EVAKSSGSVAR
+534 EVIKSS
-545 SSGSFGRSSGSFGRS
+545 SSTVGPKSS
-560 SASVNPGSS
+560 SAIGPTSS
-569 GGTYALVNDLDYVQ
+569 TIALPTELRMDAAV
-583 PSGTFQVFDPQ
+583 GTFQVFDMQ
-594 GRYLGK
+594 GRHLGSIE
-600 LEVLPGTS
+600 LTTCESVTS
-608 VTTALKASF
+608 VLKARFQNSGI
-617 PKAQVYLVKQG
+617 YLLKQG
-628 QWLRRIT
+628 NTMHRIA
-635 VTR
+635 VR

>member
-1 MKKSSLAGIGLAL
+1 MMKCSLAGIGLAM
-14 TLGLAVSAYAADAC
+14 TLGLAVSAFAADAC

-48 IGGTPWGFEQ
+48 INGTPWGFEQ

-93 NGNGIDH
+93 NGNGISH
-100 KSKNFAVDYKYTKS
+100 KTKNFAVDYKYTKS
-114 GSAQYGYIGVYG
+114 GNAQYGYIGVYG

-147 NYVGE
+147 QYVGE
-152 KFGEITVDGAKYT
+152 KFGEITVDGAKYS

-214 QNKQLRGSKGGGSA
+214 QQKQLRGSKGGGSA

-256 FDMTDNAKSSP
+256 FNMVDNATPSP
-267 TSSSTAKSSS
+267 TSSASSKSSS
-277 SVAKSSSSKGGSGTT
+277 SVAKSSSSKGGTAV

-297 ACKDEMGHQGDSK
+297 ACKDAMGHEGQSK
-310 TTQGQNNSSVTG
+310 TDNGRNNSSSTG
-322 NVGSSP
+322 NIGSTG

-340 SMTFY
+340 SMTYY
-345 DNGTYKASWNGTND
+345 DNGTYTAKWSGTND

-366 KYNEKQTYEE
+366 KYDEKQTYEQV
-376 LGPIDAYFKWSK
+376 GPIDAYYKWSH
-388 QGNAG
+388 QGSAG

-418 SEPGANLLGSKKGEF
+418 NKPGANLLGQRKGEF
-433 TVDGATYEVYQNMRY
+433 TVDGDTYEIYQNTRY
-448 NAPSIKGDQTFPQF
+448 NAPSIKGDQTFPQY
-462 FSKRKGARQCGHIDV
+462 FSVRKSARQCGHIDI
-477 TAHFKKWEELGMKMG
+477 TAHFKKWESLGMKMG

-503 GGGSGSFD
+503 GGGTGSFD

-519 KAHPLPSSEPESSSS
+519 AKHPLPQPEPESSSN
-534 EVAKSSGSVAR
+534 VAKSS
-545 SSGSFGRSSGSFGRS
+545 SSGSAKSSSSRGGWNWGRSSSSTDALPFMTQALATMDGQFMVFDMQGRS
-560 SASVNPGSS
+560 LGAIDVPAGSTVASAI
-569 GGTYALVNDLDYVQ
+569 
-583 PSGTFQVFDPQ
+583 
-594 GRYLGK
+594 
-600 LEVLPGTS
+600 
-608 VTTALKASF
+608 KAKF
-617 PKAQVYLVKQG
+617 KNTGIYLVKQG
-628 QWLRRIT
+628 KTFLRVK
-635 VTR
+635 VTP